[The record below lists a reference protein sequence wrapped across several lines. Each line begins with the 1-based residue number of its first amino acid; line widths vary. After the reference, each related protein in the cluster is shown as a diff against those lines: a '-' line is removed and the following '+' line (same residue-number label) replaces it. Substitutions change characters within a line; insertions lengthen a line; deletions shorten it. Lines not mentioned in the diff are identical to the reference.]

1 MYLPEFLVGAVFAI
15 TLKAILLLAI
25 PLGIVLMVLSSISTF
40 LIIKG
45 IMMMREEKAKR
56 EKEAIDKFFHL

>member
-1 MYLPEFLVGAVFAI
+1 MYLPEFFVGVIFAI

-40 LIIKG
+40 LIVKG
-45 IMMMREEKAKR
+45 IMMM
-56 EKEAIDKFFHL
+56 